1 MKYLG
6 VSFLLIMN
14 LVAHAQNTEPF
25 EGVMKWAITVD
36 IVDSKV
42 ADSYQTEIQSEDNS
56 EVNQAIKELEQQLK
70 DPEMQEMLLENPTI
84 KNSMLKKLQQ
94 LKAAQTSNQENSTNS
109 IFPSA
114 LSIFLKNNNSF
125 TKIDGGSMV
134 KLTGNMLY
142 LNTNKN
148 TYFIK
153 DKTSTYSVIND
164 TARLNTNDSL
174 IALIAT
180 TDTTMILDCIC
191 IKYILTTKENNEI
204 KTSYIWITNDLPSMN
219 SAAFRS
225 LGFMDGN
232 LHHEA
237 FKEMKGI
244 PMRIEI
250 FEKGLKMNMEVSEI
264 SMELVAD
271 TYFTIPS
278 NYRESPF
285 GF

>member
-1 MKYLG
+1 
-6 VSFLLIMN
+6 MN

-94 LKAAQTSNQENSTNS
+94 LKAAQTTNQENSTNS

>member
-1 MKYLG
+1 MKYVI
-6 VSFLLIMN
+6 VSFLFIVN
-14 LVAHAQNTEPF
+14 ILVNAQSTEPF
-25 EGVMKWAITVD
+25 EGIMKWAVTIETVD
-36 IVDSKV
+36 EKV
-42 ADSYQTEIQSEDNS
+42 AQSYQTEIQSEDNS
-56 EVNQAIKELEQQLK
+56 EVNQAIRELEQQLK

-84 KNSMLKKLQQ
+84 KSSMQKKLQQ
-94 LKAAQTSNQENSTNS
+94 LKASQTYNLENNS
-109 IFPSA
+109 IFPTE

-125 TKIDGGSMV
+125 TKVEGGSMV

-142 LNTNKN
+142 LNDNRN

-164 TARLNTNDSL
+164 SSVLNTNDSL

-180 TDTTMILDCIC
+180 TDTIMILDCIC
-191 IKYILTTKENNEI
+191 IKYILTTKENNDV
-204 KTSYIWITNDLPSMN
+204 KTSYIWVTNDLLSMN
-219 SAAFRS
+219 NAAFRS

-244 PMRIEI
+244 PMRIEV
-250 FEKGLKMNMEVSEI
+250 FEKGLKMTLEVSEI
-264 SMELVAD
+264 SMELVSD
-271 TYFTIPS
+271 NYFSIPP
-278 NYRESPF
+278 NYHESPF

>member
-1 MKYLG
+1 M
-6 VSFLLIMN
+6 
-14 LVAHAQNTEPF
+14 AHAQNTEPF

-94 LKAAQTSNQENSTNS
+94 LKAAQTTNQENSTNS